1 MYPCWVFD
9 MVRHKVNC
17 SVINTSSTIVMSK
30 IMKLQI
36 AAAQL
41 RGDLSVPDQMASCV
55 GDAGR
60 GTIVVDRVGG
70 SIELHHNH
78 RPVATAGQQQ
88 HGL

>member
-1 MYPCWVFD
+1 
-9 MVRHKVNC
+9 
-17 SVINTSSTIVMSK
+17 MSK

-60 GTIVVDRVGG
+60 GTIVVDRAGG
-70 SIELHHNH
+70 SVELHHH
-78 RPVATAGQQQ
+78 YRPVAAAGQQQ